1 MLMQDVKDAIILAG
15 GMGTRMLPASLYMPK
30 ETMPLVDT
38 PILNH
43 LIWEA
48 SKAGVERIHLVLS
61 ERKKKILDTYL
72 DSGRIFDSD
81 IRTDLPREALELG
94 HSQVEIIGHIQSE
107 AGGVGDAIAVPLHII
122 EGPFLVLLGDN
133 LLIKNHIG
141 IKESGVEYASE
152 ASLDL
157 VNKYRETGLSIVG
170 VNSVP
175 KEDLDKYGVVEFSEK
190 NRVSKIVEKP
200 DIEDS
205 PSNYVLSG
213 RYILP
218 RNSKELIKSFP
229 LSEYG
234 ELQSIALLNHLAENE
249 GLDYVKFDNYRLY
262 DSGNPISWLKSQ
274 IDHSLL
280 REDIGGEI
288 REWLNDRLNDSP

>member
-72 DSGRIFDSD
+72 ESGRIFDSD
-81 IRTDLPREALELG
+81 IRTDLPSEALELG

-107 AGGVGDAIAVPLHII
+107 AGGVGDAIAVPLHSI

-141 IKESGVEYASE
+141 ILESGVDSASE

-157 VNKYRETGLSIVG
+157 VNKYRETGRSVVG

-175 KEDLDKYGVVEFSEK
+175 EKDLTKYGVVEFSG
-190 NRVSKIVEKP
+190 NDTVRRIVEKP
-200 DIEDS
+200 ELENT

-213 RYILP
+213 RYVLP
-218 RNSKELIKSFP
+218 SNSHELIKLFP
-229 LSEYG
+229 LSKYG

-249 GLDYVKFDNYRLY
+249 GLDYVKFDNYKLY

-280 REDIGGEI
+280 REDIGEEI